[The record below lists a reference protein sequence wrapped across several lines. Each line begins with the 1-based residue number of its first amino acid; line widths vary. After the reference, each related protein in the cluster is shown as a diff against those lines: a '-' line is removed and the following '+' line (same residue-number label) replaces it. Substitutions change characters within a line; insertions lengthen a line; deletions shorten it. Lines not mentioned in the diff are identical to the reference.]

1 MVTDAT
7 REDDSFAIRSQP
19 QHSTRRAAAPQKAVN
34 SQLFLSL
41 GSTHRGGDA
50 FPFRRQVGKIVGYS
64 GEIAIDRGDMSAR

>member
-34 SQLFLSL
+34 SQLFPVVREHSPW
-41 GSTHRGGDA
+41 R
-50 FPFRRQVGKIVGYS
+50 
-64 GEIAIDRGDMSAR
+64 